1 MQSDDIFYKFFY
13 LHSLIPLLTNIL
25 NRSSFSTF
33 CIQVFC
39 CQNVFFHTSHFLKGR
54 HNAAKICLKQFLFSK
69 KTALIVIP
77 ARTGIKLTAHC
88 HGAKFLYIR
97 SMEFLAARLTLNS
110 LYLDPLEALP
120 TCNTFASG
128 TKILR

>member
-1 MQSDDIFYKFFY
+1 MPPRYALSNFF
-13 LHSLIPLLTNIL
+13 L
-25 NRSSFSTF
+25 
-33 CIQVFC
+33 V
-39 CQNVFFHTSHFLKGR
+39 
-54 HNAAKICLKQFLFSK
+54 K

-120 TCNTFASG
+120 TCSTFASG